1 LAIKGGIIMKD
12 KNNNDIPDWMEFIMT
27 YSLVGLFIYFAFMN
41 PANAV
46 NYLLPA
52 AALSGLRDWKSR

>member
-1 LAIKGGIIMKD
+1 MND

-27 YSLVGLFIYFAFMN
+27 YSLVGLLIYFAFQN
-41 PANAV
+41 PSNAI

-52 AALSGLRDWKSR
+52 AALSGLRDWKSKG